1 MNQVRGFALS
11 IVIVIISFLV
21 SAIAAGVLAD
31 LASVWKKP
39 IIGSV
44 AAFCVVISGYV
55 TAPSH
60 KTIASVVW
68 LIIGAIS
75 AWLLAGDSFY
85 PEDHEHAY
93 QLTIIPLLAT
103 YLSGLFALL
112 ICLLWHKKQNKD
124 SISEPVKR

>member
-1 MNQVRGFALS
+1 MNQVRGFAFS

-44 AAFCVVISGYV
+44 AAFCVVIFGYV

-60 KTIASVVW
+60 KQLAAVVW

-75 AWLLAGDSFY
+75 AWVLAGDSFY

-112 ICLLWHKKQNKD
+112 ICLLWHKKHNK
-124 SISEPVKR
+124 PL